1 MHPMSLA
8 REPALNLSSLL
19 PANLRSSHTFPG
31 MPKNDSNRRSIL
43 DIQLNRGS
51 RILRIRARF
60 FARHLSK
67 PDSEQM
73 SQAPDNSSW
82 DKSSKYLHQVNGNS
96 LESQSKPA
104 YREPREEIMSQTVVD
119 KAADQISEVARKAS
133 RASTAIGDAIEDG
146 VGVAKRAAKQGAE
159 MFEEGVGLARR
170 AVKQSGDAAEEFLN
184 DTQMRMQRHLVLT
197 VIATFAAGITAGAL
211 FGLLVKRD

>member
-1 MHPMSLA
+1 
-8 REPALNLSSLL
+8 
-19 PANLRSSHTFPG
+19 
-31 MPKNDSNRRSIL
+31 
-43 DIQLNRGS
+43 
-51 RILRIRARF
+51 
-60 FARHLSK
+60 
-67 PDSEQM
+67 
-73 SQAPDNSSW
+73 
-82 DKSSKYLHQVNGNS
+82 
-96 LESQSKPA
+96 
-104 YREPREEIMSQTVVD
+104 MSQTVVD

-170 AVKQSGDAAEEFLN
+170 AVKQSGDAAEEFLD
-184 DTQMRMQRHLVLT
+184 DTEMRMHRHLVLT